1 MNQYDVIV
9 VGAGPAGCATAIACA
24 QHGMHVALLERDSFP
39 RHRPGETLHPA
50 IEPLLGQ
57 LGILRELTELSGLRH
72 HGHWVH
78 WEGVPRFVEFGGD
91 AAGPWRGFQIER
103 AAFDVRLMN
112 RARALGVRIIQPCAS
127 PTIIHDDNRVAGV
140 ALGQDRLLAACVVDA
155 SGGHG
160 WLRRQLPIQ
169 WQAFSPR
176 LIARYGYYQ
185 DELERIYDT
194 PRLIAVSNGWQW
206 IARLDTHHLH
216 WTTLSF
222 DSNSMPLAGSP
233 DALKSLTPVGPV
245 RGADVSWRLS
255 EAPMGP
261 GYILVGDA
269 AAILDPASSHGV
281 LKALMSGMQAAQ
293 AIADCRAWPSGEHVV
308 HQHFKT
314 WLHNQFNADIN
325 ALRQFYR
332 VHPYPPMWV

>member
-1 MNQYDVIV
+1 MNHYDVIV

-24 QHGMHVALLERDSFP
+24 KRGMQVALLERETFA

-57 LGILRELTELSGLRH
+57 LGIHSELVCLRH
-72 HGHWVH
+72 LGHWVQ
-78 WEGVPRFVEFGGD
+78 WDGAARFVEFGGD
-91 AAGPWRGFQIER
+91 GAGPWRGFQIER
-103 AAFDVRLMN
+103 AVLDAQLLD
-112 RARALGVRIIQPCAS
+112 RAGALGVQIIQPCAS
-127 PTIIHDDNRVAGV
+127 PTIIQAGNRVAGV
-140 ALGQDRLLAACVVDA
+140 TLGAERCLAACVVDA

-176 LIARYGYYQ
+176 LIARYGYCQ
-185 DELERIYDT
+185 GEFEPGYDT
-194 PRLIAVSNGWQW
+194 PRLNAVKDGWQW
-206 IARLDTHHLH
+206 IARVDTHLLH
-216 WTTLSF
+216 WTTLNF
-222 DSNSMPLAGSP
+222 DSSSAPTGAP
-233 DALKSLTPVGPV
+233 DTLKHLTPVGPI

-255 EAPMGP
+255 DAPMGP
-261 GYILVGDA
+261 GYIQVGDA

-293 AIADCRAWPSGEHVV
+293 AIADCHAWPGGEHVV
-308 HQHFKT
+308 YQHFNT
-314 WLHNQFNADIN
+314 WLHNQFQADVD

-332 VHPYPPMWV
+332 AHPWPPSWA